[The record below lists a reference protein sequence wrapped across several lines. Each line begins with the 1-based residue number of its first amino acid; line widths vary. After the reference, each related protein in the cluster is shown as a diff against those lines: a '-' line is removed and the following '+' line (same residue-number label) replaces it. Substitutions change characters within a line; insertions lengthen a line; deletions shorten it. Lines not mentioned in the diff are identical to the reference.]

1 MRVLVP
7 IVRELFGWFVLALL
21 WAREIFGWLCL
32 VFGLLVFY
40 QCFAFL
46 VSTPPRIIEVA
57 PLMIVGFMVFRGG
70 IHLLKVSAAGLV
82 CLRAQKQAVDVA
94 ESGMSVKKPA
104 AAARTRLRT
113 GPFELG
119 PRVLPR

>member
-1 MRVLVP
+1 MLVP
-7 IVRELFGWFVLALL
+7 IVRELFGWFVLVLL

-46 VSTPPRIIEVA
+46 VMMPPRIIEVA
-57 PLMIVGFMVFRGG
+57 PLMIIGFLVFRGG

-82 CLRAQKQAVDVA
+82 CLRAQKQAVDAA
-94 ESGMSVKKPA
+94 ESGLSARKPA
-104 AAARTRLRT
+104 PAPRTRLRT